1 MIHFEIEWKDL
12 ERIGG
17 ELGATPK
24 QIKLALS
31 RALSRTAS
39 KLGVLSS
46 KGLKSELDMRRV
58 NMLRKR
64 LKSIKLRKGILE
76 GVQLWY
82 GLNDMPVS
90 WMKGRPTQTPAG
102 AEFRGKE
109 YPGAFV
115 ASSQYTHSKTIFK
128 RVGKK
133 RLHIEEQL
141 FPIQDKA
148 NVFVEDRVF
157 VHVESIFWPLF
168 ERELKARVK
177 FNIGEK

>member
-1 MIHFEIEWKDL
+1 MIHFEIEWKEL
-12 ERIGG
+12 ERIGD

-31 RALSRTAS
+31 RALARTAS
-39 KLGVLSS
+39 KLRVLSS
-46 KGLKSELDMRRV
+46 KGLKSELDLRRL

-90 WMKGRPTQTPAG
+90 WIKGRPTQTATG
-102 AEFRGKE
+102 AEFRGVQ

-115 ASSQYTHSKTIFK
+115 GSSQYTHSKTIFK

-148 NVFVEDRVF
+148 DVFVEDKIF
-157 VHVESIFWPLF
+157 VQLEAIFWPLF
-168 ERELKARVK
+168 RRELAARVK